1 MFKFKRGR
9 KERTSKVLDGLDAP
23 ALARYI
29 TSGKCKNITLMLGA
43 GVSTSAGIPDF
54 RSPETGL
61 YANLARLN
69 LPYPEAVFEINFFR
83 RNPTPFYTLAQE
95 LYPGK
100 FRPTITHSFI
110 KLLANKSLLHT
121 CFTQNIDTLE
131 RRAGIPAQKIIEA
144 HGSFAKQRC
153 IRCKIEFDDDSMKE
167 HVLLGKVPK
176 CETCGGYVKP
186 DIVFFGEDLPPEFI
200 NAIPRLADSDLLI
213 VLGTSLTVRP
223 FASLAGMVEKDCPR
237 VLINLER
244 VGDFGSRSN
253 DVILLGKCD
262 EVVRDLAKAL
272 GWEEELERAWE
283 ETAQSVQS
291 DPAKVLKPGQE
302 QIDVDRL
309 ANEIGKTLNIDETVV
324 DESKP
329 QDSDEKDKQAGRKNS
344 EEGVTLELPANPP
357 TNETTDTSKAN
368 DSIANTVAS
377 STVLTS

>member
-9 KERTSKVLDGLDAP
+9 KERTPKVLDGLDAP

-54 RSPETGL
+54 RSPETGQIIR
-61 YANLARLN
+61 ANLARLN

-110 KLLANKSLLHT
+110 KLLATKSLLHT

-131 RRAGIPAQKIIEA
+131 RRAGIPAHKIIEA

-153 IRCKIEFDDDSMKE
+153 IRCKIEFDDDMMKE

-200 NAIPRLADSDLLI
+200 SAIPRLADADLLI
-213 VLGTSLTVRP
+213 VLGTSLTVHP
-223 FASLAGMVEKDCPR
+223 FASLAGMVAKDCPR

-244 VGDFGSRSN
+244 VGDFGSRTD
-253 DVILLGKCD
+253 DVVLLGKCD

-283 ETAQSVQS
+283 ETAQSVQPN
-291 DPAKVLKPGQE
+291 PAKAIKPAEDQL
-302 QIDVDRL
+302 DVDQL
-309 ANEIGKTLNIDETVV
+309 ASEIGKALNIDDTVV

-329 QDSDEKDKQAGRKNS
+329 QDSDKEDKQEGRKS
-344 EEGVTLELPANPP
+344 GEAGVTLELPP
-357 TNETTDTSKAN
+357 TNKTVDVSKPTEDPTTK
-368 DSIANTVAS
+368 
-377 STVLTS
+377 